1 MTPIVKLVFGVDY
14 DKARLTEF
22 AAALSFAQ
30 RQEIALGAFQN
41 FIEKQP
47 ACAAAINSSGLVPFT
62 SSNRVW
68 YDMGVF
74 EKIPL

>member
-1 MTPIVKLVFGVDY
+1 MVHFVSILSGVNPAAPNTKL
-14 DKARLTEF
+14 
-22 AAALSFAQ
+22 
-30 RQEIALGAFQN
+30 N

-62 SSNRVW
+62 SSNLVW

-74 EKIPL
+74 EKMPL